1 MRVCIYMVYRK
12 SWQKPRGGV
21 SPCKGKSKMYNR
33 MVIVD
38 TRLRF
43 REKPTVKFHRVHLK
57 SNENEVYVA
66 S

>member
-1 MRVCIYMVYRK
+1 MRVYVYTSCTENRGRNREAEIHRAKVSRK
-12 SWQKPRGGV
+12 
-21 SPCKGKSKMYNR
+21 CR

-43 REKPTVKFHRVHLK
+43 REKPTMKFHRVQLK
-57 SNENEVYVA
+57 SNENEVYAA

>member
-1 MRVCIYMVYRK
+1 MYVYT
-12 SWQKPRGGV
+12 SCTENRGRSRETEFHHAKV
-21 SPCKGKSKMYNR
+21 SRECR

-43 REKPTVKFHRVHLK
+43 RGKPTMKFHRVHLK
-57 SNENEVYVA
+57 SNENEVYAA